1 MLQLFPDRIQAGID
15 FCRVDGRAQHPGAQQ
30 ALAHGGSSRVD
41 ATEQSDSN
49 ISARVQR
56 LDQLEVADSYGI
68 ENQAVLAL
76 VEADAVHMMQ
86 GSALRGANI
95 VENCSSGGCGGR
107 LSRQAEA
114 FKREHTKVILDEWNG
129 VVWGEYPVVEWSF
142 GTLAGSDSGS
152 GGSRA
157 SLQLEQRGG
166 RCEEDFLGL

>member
-1 MLQLFPDRIQAGID
+1 MQNSIKGAAQFFTRDGVLQLFPDRIQAGID

-76 VEADAVHMMQ
+76 VKPMPATLLRGPRRGERTKEKTASTADA
-86 GSALRGANI
+86 A
-95 VENCSSGGCGGR
+95 
-107 LSRQAEA
+107 
-114 FKREHTKVILDEWNG
+114 
-129 VVWGEYPVVEWSF
+129 
-142 GTLAGSDSGS
+142 
-152 GGSRA
+152 A
-157 SLQLEQRGG
+157 SLPNKPKPSKQGTP
-166 RCEEDFLGL
+166 